1 VSLFAILLLLL
12 FVAAQGA
19 VIYETARVVLHLLK
33 LSQRPAKIA
42 AMLASYV
49 LWIAFTIGIYAVMGG
64 DGGLMDGFGLVLV
77 LCCTALIS
85 SFAYLLFWTMREA
98 A

>member
-1 VSLFAILLLLL
+1 VGLFAILLLLL
-12 FVAAQGA
+12 FVVAQGA
-19 VIYETARVVLHLLK
+19 VIFGTAKVGLRLLK
-33 LSQRPAKIA
+33 FSRRPAKIT

-49 LWIAFTIGIYAVMGG
+49 LWIVFTIGIYAAMGG

-77 LCCTALIS
+77 LCCTYLIS
-85 SFAYLLFWTMREA
+85 SFAYLLFWTNRDA